1 MINSKKSLIISKIEE
16 WGTILFFGSAIF
28 VLTFLTQALFLTWL
42 NQFRIEYLLICL
54 PTSGLLTIV
63 FFSLIKRNIKLLPH
77 LNIGVFA
84 VVLLVSLVLIF
95 FPHDSL
101 GGRDEGNYAGQAVML
116 SKYHSISVPSYLLK
130 TPLAYGSTS
139 QSIIFNQTTPTYVV
153 WLATQKVFFGI
164 EWMLRSNVV
173 FVGLGL
179 CSLFLVSTLIT
190 KRSLAFVTVLLFST
204 CMPFLWFARETMT
217 ENIAFFLLWFLILS
231 LFLFIKTKQKYFLI
245 GLFLSSWLFAFT
257 RNEGLFIQIPVL
269 IVLITTLFFRKV
281 TSKKNILFI
290 SIVYVCLISMS
301 FLVTNNLNPLSENT
315 NITVTLT
322 QLIPKASSDNYLR
335 LGERLP
341 AFTFQM
347 FSKQNLSLAIYSFI
361 FVMILII
368 SRRKDVVK
376 DKILYIGLLGIIS
389 VEFLKIINPSATPE
403 QPWMYRRYLYA
414 LLPLGYL
421 SLSILLNTFVKQ
433 KLLIVI
439 LCAFLAT
446 NIVLSSRIITLKN
459 NWSISGKIEEVT
471 RSITTDDFVIIDG
484 YAIGNYYPLA
494 YLAYHKEVRNL
505 YKWWIEVEGWQP
517 KQKRYLGLSYSRL
530 YYLSDNSDAT
540 YQDFKLEKINEVKI
554 SSRQLQ
560 PNCELRSFGR
570 GLGLNIDDLASLP
583 YLDVAIYCSKTN
595 NDISEID
602 RKIYLYEMQYNN

>member
-1 MINSKKSLIISKIEE
+1 MIDSKKSLIIRKIEE

-28 VLTFLTQALFLTWL
+28 VLTFLVQALFLTWL
-42 NQFRIEYLLICL
+42 NQFKIEYLLICL

-63 FFSLIKRNIKLLPH
+63 FFSLIKSNIKLIPH
-77 LNIGVFA
+77 LNIGVFV
-84 VVLLVSLVLIF
+84 VVLLVSLVMMF
-95 FPHDSL
+95 FPHDTL
-101 GGRDEGNYAGQAVML
+101 GGRDEGNYAGQAVIL
-116 SKYHSISVPSYLLK
+116 SKYHGISVPSYLLK
-130 TPLAYGSTS
+130 TPLAYGSPG
-139 QSIIFNQTTPTYVV
+139 QSVIFNETTPTYVV

-173 FVGLGL
+173 LVGLGL
-179 CSLFLVSTLIT
+179 CSLFLVSSLIS
-190 KRSLAFVTVLLFST
+190 KRSLAFATVLLFST

-217 ENIAFFLLWFLILS
+217 ENLALFLLWFLILS
-231 LFLFIKTKQKYFLI
+231 LFLFIKTKQTYFLI

-269 IVLITTLFFRKV
+269 LVLITILLVKKIVSRRK
-281 TSKKNILFI
+281 ILFI
-290 SIVYVCLISMS
+290 SMIYTGVIFVS
-301 FLVTNNLNPLSENT
+301 FLVNNNLNPLSENT
-315 NITVTLT
+315 NVSATLT
-322 QLIPKASSDNYLR
+322 QLISHAYRGNYLS
-335 LGERLP
+335 LGEKLP

-347 FSKQNLSLAIYSFI
+347 LSKQNLSLAIYSFI

-368 SRRKDVVK
+368 ARRKDVVK

-421 SLSILLNTFVKQ
+421 SLLILLNTFVKQ

-439 LCAFLAT
+439 FCAFLAT

-459 NWSISGKIEEVT
+459 NWSISGKIEELT
-471 RSITTDDFVIIDG
+471 RGITTDDFVIIDG
-484 YAIGNYYPLA
+484 FAIGNYYPLT

-505 YKWWIEVEGWQP
+505 YKWWIGVEGWQP
-517 KQKRYLGLSYSRL
+517 KVKKYHGLPYSRL
-530 YYLSDNSDAT
+530 FYLSDNGNAT
-540 YQDFKLEKINEVKI
+540 YQDFKLNKVNEVKI
-554 SSRQLQ
+554 FSKQLQ
-560 PNCELRSFGR
+560 SNCELRSFGR
-570 GLGLNIDDLASLP
+570 ELGLNIDDLARLP
-583 YLDVAIYCSKTN
+583 YLDVVEYCSKTN

-602 RKIYLYEMQYNN
+602 KIIYFYEMEYDY